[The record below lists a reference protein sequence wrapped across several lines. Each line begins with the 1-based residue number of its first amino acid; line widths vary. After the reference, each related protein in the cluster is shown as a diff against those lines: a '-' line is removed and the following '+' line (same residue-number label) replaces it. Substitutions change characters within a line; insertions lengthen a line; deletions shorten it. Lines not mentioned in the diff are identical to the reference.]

1 MKKIGEQR
9 ESWSD
14 QFQPDFCLSDLCERI
29 GQIEAD
35 LHDQGVKLFPNTRAG
50 HDAQVLWRKIKQHLF
65 RGGAVQ
71 ITASVLRLSW
81 HREELR
87 RARNVLI
94 AMELIKRRSDDLYV
108 LGRYDQLDELV
119 RDRFLELRAVEAVM
133 VALNGIVNPVKNPDA
148 T

>member
-1 MKKIGEQR
+1 MARAPTYSPGQHSRWMNDLRDKIR
-9 ESWSD
+9 E
-14 QFQPDFCLSDLCERI
+14 L
-29 GQIEAD
+29 EAD
-35 LHDQGVKLFPNTRAG
+35 LQDQGLKLFPNTRAG
-50 HDAQVLWRKIKQHLF
+50 HDAQVLWRRIKQHLF

-71 ITASVLRLSW
+71 ITASALRLSW

-94 AMELIKRRSDDLYV
+94 GMELIKRRSDDLYV
-108 LGRYDQLDELV
+108 LGRYDQLDALV

-133 VALNGIVNPVKNPDA
+133 VALNGLVNPVKNPDA